1 MLCRCGCGGYRDRRA
16 FARRNRRRLDELIA
30 TWRALDKPFAKGME
44 WRDPRV
50 HQRAD
55 EPTKEF
61 VKYIKAQPLLK
72 AVLCGHNHRYW
83 QGRFSPY
90 AMQYVCS
97 ATYMGQCYAIDFV

>member
-1 MLCRCGCGGYRDRRA
+1 
-16 FARRNRRRLDELIA
+16 
-30 TWRALDKPFAKGME
+30 ME

-90 AMQYVCS
+90 AMLYVCS